1 MKIIIK
7 LINYIITFFTYINT
21 RLILRNKDYENKNYD
36 YIFVPSF
43 MDYVDVL
50 YIGSSSMTDRDNN
63 GEFGCIIQSSEVC
76 TNNGSLRLKGN
87 PKYHQF
93 SLEFKFKHLISN
105 CGKIITKCNDVTK
118 VRLPYEPNR
127 LDLIYQEVEL
137 LSKLNDKLSE
147 RIKES
152 GNVIQLYS
160 KVYSFN
166 MITSN
171 ERITFKI
178 SELIKQIELLIGSKN
193 KEFSKI
199 ASDLTSLS
207 YDINKNIELYK
218 YFVTP
223 VTCIIDQHF
232 DFDLIKMNDYGN

>member
-7 LINYIITFFTYINT
+7 LINCIITFFTYINT

-76 TNNGSLRLKGN
+76 TNNGSLRLKGY
-87 PKYHQF
+87 PECHRF
-93 SLEFKFKHLISN
+93 TIEFKFKHLISN
-105 CGKIITKCNDVTK
+105 CGKIVAKRGRITK
-118 VRLPYEPNR
+118 VRLPYMPNG
-127 LDLIYQEVEL
+127 LDLIYQEVVL
-137 LSKLNDKLSE
+137 LSKLNNKLSGY
-147 RIKES
+147 IKEK
-152 GNVIQLYS
+152 GNIVQLYS
-160 KVYSFN
+160 KAYSFN
-166 MITSN
+166 MITSD

-178 SELIKQIELLIGSKN
+178 SELIKQIDSLIWSKN
-193 KEFSKI
+193 EEFSRM
-199 ASDLTSLS
+199 ASELTSLPS
-207 YDINKNIELYK
+207 DTDNNIELYK
-218 YFVTP
+218 YFITP

-232 DFDLIKMNDYGN
+232 DFDLIKMTDYGN